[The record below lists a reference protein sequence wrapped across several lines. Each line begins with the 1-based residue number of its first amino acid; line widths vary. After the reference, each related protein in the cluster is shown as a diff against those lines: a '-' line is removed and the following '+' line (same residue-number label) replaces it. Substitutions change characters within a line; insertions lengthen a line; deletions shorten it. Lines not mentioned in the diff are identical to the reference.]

1 MTLTEIIISVLVL
14 GSIFGGILL
23 LKQSAKKFNLTPE
36 QLAEIKKRNEALDKE
51 DKNDQWLIT
60 IKSFDKMKA
69 KFCFNWPVN
78 F

>member
-51 DKNDQWLIT
+51 DKNDQ
-60 IKSFDKMKA
+60 
-69 KFCFNWPVN
+69 
-78 F
+78 